1 MSLAST
7 LQHASQQA
15 HNLERTTESLRMVC
29 HWIVQA
35 HDNPSKAPQPLEFQI
50 KQLKEILARDKYGQ

>member
-15 HNLERTTESLRMVC
+15 HNLERTTDRLRMIA
-29 HWIVQA
+29 HWLVEA

-50 KQLKEILARDKYGQ
+50 KQLKEILALNKYGE